1 MKIKNNRYIIEM
13 IKPDDFIFSHIY
25 KVTSNWFFVKSGATP
40 NNQKVDEP
48 AVTQE
53 IIKVHL

>member
-1 MKIKNNRYIIEM
+1 M